1 MKNNILNNFP
11 KVNLSILPT
20 PLMKLEHISK
30 KYNANVYCKRDDL
43 TGFAFGGNKT
53 RKLDYLIADAINKKA
68 DTLIGVGAVQSNF
81 CRMAAGAG
89 IVNGLEVH
97 LVLGGVKPDK
107 SSANLLIDEMFD
119 AKIHYVESTKWDDWE
134 NYGKNLEKELT
145 ASGKKVY
152 YMPIGGS
159 SAIGALGYVD
169 AFYEILYDCG
179 KYKINFDYIVHS
191 STSAGTQTGLI
202 IGKKLTGWKGKIIGI
217 GSAKNQ
223 EQLSE
228 EIYKL
233 ANETGNFFNIN
244 IKYDDIIIDD
254 KYIGED
260 YGVVTEKGK
269 EAVELFARLE
279 GIFLDYVYSGK
290 AASGLI
296 DYMEKNK
303 FEKDS
308 NILFIHTGGNVH
320 LFKI

>member
-1 MKNNILNNFP
+1 
-11 KVNLSILPT
+11 
-20 PLMKLEHISK
+20 
-30 KYNANVYCKRDDL
+30 
-43 TGFAFGGNKT
+43 
-53 RKLDYLIADAINKKA
+53 
-68 DTLIGVGAVQSNF
+68 
-81 CRMAAGAG
+81 
-89 IVNGLEVH
+89 
-97 LVLGGVKPDK
+97 
-107 SSANLLIDEMFD
+107 MFD